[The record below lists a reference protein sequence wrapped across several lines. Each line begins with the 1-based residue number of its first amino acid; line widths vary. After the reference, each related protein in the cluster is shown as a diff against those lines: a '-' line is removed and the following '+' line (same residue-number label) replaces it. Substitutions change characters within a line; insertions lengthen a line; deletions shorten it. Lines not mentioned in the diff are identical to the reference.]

1 MYNLGETLRSLRRER
16 FLTQR
21 QVADVMGITQA
32 AVSMHETGERSPS
45 TKGLEKLAEH
55 YHLRSDLFEGRSV
68 FLKHQIEQ
76 TMKDFTPSELNQ
88 VLSFIYTMTGPG
100 RKK

>member
-1 MYNLGETLRSLRRER
+1 MRRER